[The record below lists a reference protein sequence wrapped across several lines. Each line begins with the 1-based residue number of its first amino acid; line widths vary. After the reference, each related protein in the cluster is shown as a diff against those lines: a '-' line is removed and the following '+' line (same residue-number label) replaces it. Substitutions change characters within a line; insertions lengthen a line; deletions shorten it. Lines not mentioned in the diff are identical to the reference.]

1 MTIRKEYAKIKER
14 KSREF
19 HEKTI
24 KKTRTVGRM
33 NIFNNRQNGVT
44 NVGTND
50 IEYNQCLSKYATA
63 RCNLL
68 SVFGFTMLNIV
79 LAILNANIYMLFS
92 AQIPYAFAYTGYLDA
107 AELGDKS
114 YLITG
119 AIIAVA
125 ITLPYLLLWVFSKKH
140 YACMI
145 AAIVYFALDCIFL
158 ILNFNVDFIIDILF
172 HILVMYYLI
181 MGVKYGRILKKKYNF
196 PNCMNEQKNA
206 NYSGIDESFMS
217 GNDDDNNLNNN

>member
-1 MTIRKEYAKIKER
+1 
-14 KSREF
+14 
-19 HEKTI
+19 
-24 KKTRTVGRM
+24 M

-44 NVGTND
+44 NGGTND

-63 RCNLL
+63 RWNLL

-158 ILNFNVDFIIDILF
+158 ILNFNIDFIIDILF

-206 NYSGIDESFMS
+206 NYSGVDESFMS
-217 GNDDDNNLNNN
+217 GNNDDNNLNNN